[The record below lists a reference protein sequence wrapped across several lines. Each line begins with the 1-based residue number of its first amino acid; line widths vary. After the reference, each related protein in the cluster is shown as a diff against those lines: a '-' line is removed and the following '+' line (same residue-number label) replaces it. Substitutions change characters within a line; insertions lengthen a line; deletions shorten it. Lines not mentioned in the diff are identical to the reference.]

1 MFLSVRTT
9 AFTRTLTLPALNPD
23 RERKLRLITQ
33 LYDQGIT
40 TRQLS
45 DWFNDLKIPTPRGTK
60 WSPKLVYMT
69 VAKWKKRQA
78 RIKDKYLVSTP
89 PRFFL
94 LDHYHGASDQEFPPR
109 TSESP
114 VRWSLQTIR
123 DEKAHAA
130 TTGCTACIHE
140 CRASR
145 TTCTNC
151 LGVMR
156 TPGER

>member
-1 MFLSVRTT
+1 MLKNLTFKNIAEIAENKGWVKNTLLLWSEVRKIKDLQDDVFLSVRTI

-45 DWFNDLKIPTPRGTK
+45 DWFNDLEIPTRRGTK

-78 RIKDKYLVSTP
+78 RIRDKYLVSAP
-89 PRFFL
+89 PRLFL
-94 LDHYHGASDQEFPPR
+94 LDPNRVLFKD
-109 TSESP
+109 
-114 VRWSLQTIR
+114 
-123 DEKAHAA
+123 
-130 TTGCTACIHE
+130 
-140 CRASR
+140 
-145 TTCTNC
+145 
-151 LGVMR
+151 
-156 TPGER
+156 